1 MANPT
6 TTAPQAYLR
15 NKLLSAS
22 PAELRLMLIDGAIRF
37 TTQARAGY
45 EARDFEAAYEGT
57 TKAQAILMELMNAL
71 RPEQAPELCARLSS
85 LYTFMYSNLVKA
97 SSTRDLAL
105 VDEVLALLRFE
116 RETWE
121 LCMGEL
127 AKENRAA
134 SGMRRIPAVEPTS
147 PGEARARISV
157 VG

>member
-1 MANPT
+1 MATPT

-15 NKLLSAS
+15 NKLLSAT

-37 TTQARAGY
+37 STQARAGY

-71 RPEQAPELCARLSS
+71 RPDQAPELCARLSS
-85 LYTFMYSNLVKA
+85 LYTYMYSNLVKA
-97 SSTRDLAL
+97 SSTRELAL
-105 VDEVLALLRFE
+105 VDEVISLLRYE

-134 SGMRRIPAVEPTS
+134 SGMRAVPSVVPTTAPDS
-147 PGEARARISV
+147 RARISI